1 MRTIRTLFALLALCI
16 AFYACSKENTIELPP
31 HLFGTWEVKHIVERF
46 NMGTLVSSDSFEFQ
60 LQLNKDGT
68 GLYGFPSVGIFV
80 NVFWSTS
87 FDFSKVFITIENTF
101 DPQEKILLNYVFDVL
116 EDEDQHQ
123 LWSLITKRG
132 VEPNISTEF
141 WHWELNKS

>member
-1 MRTIRTLFALLALCI
+1 MRTTRTLFALLALCI
-16 AFYACSKENTIELPP
+16 TFYACRKENTIKLPP
-31 HLFGTWEVKHIVERF
+31 HLFGTWEVNYIVERF
-46 NMGTLVSSDSFEFQ
+46 NMGTFVSSDSFEFQ

-68 GLYGFPSVGIFV
+68 GLYGFPSVGIFY

-87 FDFSKVFITIENTF
+87 FDYSKVCITIENTS
-101 DPQEKILLNYVFDVL
+101 DPQEKILLNYWFNVL

-123 LWSLITKRG
+123 LWLLITKRG
-132 VEPNISTEF
+132 VEPNINTEF